1 MTYPSLTSSR
11 DMLIA
16 ILSVVLGSAAAHAH
30 VTLEQ
35 KEANIGGSY
44 RASFR
49 VPHGCGGTATTKVR
63 VTIPEGVVSVKP
75 MPKAGWQ
82 LAMIKGKYEKS
93 YAVYHGA
100 VSEGVREVTWSGQ
113 LPNDYYDEFVLSAYL
128 TKDLVPGRMLYFPV
142 VQECETGINRWVE
155 IPQDGKV
162 TADVKEPAPGVMLVM
177 SSAMAHDFKVG
188 DLTIN
193 HPWTRATPTGA
204 KVGGGYLAITNN
216 GKTADRL
223 LGGSLTAA
231 GYVEIH
237 EMKMDGGVMK
247 MRALEKGLEI
257 KPGETIKFEP
267 GGYHLMFMDLKEPL
281 KQDQMVKGELQF
293 EKAGK
298 IAVEFKVDAI
308 GAKPAEHKH

>member
-1 MTYPSLTSSR
+1 MQ
-11 DMLIA
+11 
-16 ILSVVLGSAAAHAH
+16 LSVRSPLSGLIGMIGVAVASTSVQAHI
-30 VTLEQ
+30 TLEQ
-35 KEANIGGSY
+35 KEATIGGSY

-49 VPHGCGGTATTKVR
+49 VPHGCGNAATTKVR

-75 MPKAGWQ
+75 MPKSGWQ
-82 LAMIKGKYEKS
+82 LAMAKGKYDKS
-93 YAVYHGA
+93 YAVYHGT
-100 VSEGVREVTWSGQ
+100 VSEGVKEVTWSGQ

-128 TKDLVPGRMLYFPV
+128 TDALVPGKMLYFPV
-142 VQECETGINRWVE
+142 VQECETGVNRWVE
-155 IPQDGKV
+155 IPQDGK
-162 TADVKEPAPGVMLVM
+162 TMADYKEPAPGVMLVM
-177 SSAMAHDFKVG
+177 SSAKAHDFKVG
-188 DLTIN
+188 DLTIA
-193 HPWTRATPTGA
+193 HPWTRATPSGA
-204 KVGGGYLAITNN
+204 KIGGGYLSITNN

-223 LGGSLTAA
+223 IGGSLIAA

-247 MRALEKGLEI
+247 MRPLEKGLEI
-257 KPGETIKFEP
+257 KPGETVKLEP

-281 KQDQMVKGELQF
+281 KLDQMIKGELQF